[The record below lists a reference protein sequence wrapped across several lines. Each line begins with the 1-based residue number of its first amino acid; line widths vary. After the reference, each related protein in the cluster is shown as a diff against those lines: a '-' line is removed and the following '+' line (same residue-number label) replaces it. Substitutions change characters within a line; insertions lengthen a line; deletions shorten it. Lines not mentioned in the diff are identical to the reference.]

1 MAARPMMAKGINF
14 CLSISNLF
22 SSIMITSQKVSSNR
36 FARRGMVSLPRQAE

>member
-22 SSIMITSQKVSSNR
+22 SSIIHMKLHQVIT
-36 FARRGMVSLPRQAE
+36 